1 MSLMWPARN
10 WERKK
15 KPIWDNYFEIG
26 EGDKRCDPVTGNVEF
41 DGDDSTIIEGI
52 VDGVARDNSSALVP
66 DPKRYSFPRHLTV
79 DEPVKALK

>member
-1 MSLMWPARN
+1 M
-10 WERKK
+10 
-15 KPIWDNYFEIG
+15 
-26 EGDKRCDPVTGNVEF
+26 
-41 DGDDSTIIEGI
+41 